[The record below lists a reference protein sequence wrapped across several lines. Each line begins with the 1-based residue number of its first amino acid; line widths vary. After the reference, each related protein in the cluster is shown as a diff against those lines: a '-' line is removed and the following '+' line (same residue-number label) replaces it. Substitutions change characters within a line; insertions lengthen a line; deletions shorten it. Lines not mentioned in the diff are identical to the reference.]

1 MNKHFNPAISEEK
14 FAAWLDGR
22 LPADEMRQIGTLIE
36 NDSELQEC
44 AAISEA
50 IDTEI
55 QDYIND
61 EFLYQTDMEML
72 DESYIEIPSIEMQDS
87 EYIETNSDSDSETE
101 IDTNVPLPETELP
114 IENEFTPPIDDT
126 ITSEDIYN
134 DSGDMD
140 DFQNTHNF
148 PDFSGDE

>member
-14 FAAWLDGR
+14 FAAWLDGM
-22 LPADEMRQIGTLIE
+22 LPADEMRQIETLIE

-72 DESYIEIPSIEMQDS
+72 DESYIEIPSVEMQGLDS
-87 EYIETNSDSDSETE
+87 TDTE
-101 IDTNVPLPETELP
+101 LEINTDTEQVPNVPLPETELP

-134 DSGDMD
+134 DSGGMD
-140 DFQNTHNF
+140 DFQNTHIF